1 MVKTDYTRDYYADLE
16 LTQTADADE
25 IKKQFRHL
33 GITLPLLALFRLLS
47 HPSFKVSP

>member
-1 MVKTDYTRDYYADLE
+1 MVKTDYTHDYYADLE

-33 GITLPLLALFRLLS
+33 GITIPCLR
-47 HPSFKVSP
+47 SFAC